1 MQQYL
6 QLCSKIPDSK
16 YILRSETH
24 KEPDFQSSF
33 VWLYFCRIR
42 AVEWGGKKLE
52 NYVMV
57 YIEQIANKLAST

>member
-6 QLCSKIPDSK
+6 QLCSQIPDSK
-16 YILRSETH
+16 SFRSETD